1 MLSLHIPTFI
11 FAAINLFILY
21 WALKKVMFKPVS
33 EFMENRTNKI
43 ENSLKV
49 ASQKNE
55 EADRLKNEYQNQL
68 QTAREQADGILKEA
82 QARAA
87 REYESMLAQ
96 AKAETQDLL
105 VKSRADIERERQQ
118 MIKEIKNQVA
128 TLALAAASKVIEAN
142 MDNDKNRALVDK
154 FIDEEGAA

>member
-1 MLSLHIPTFI
+1 
-11 FAAINLFILY
+11 LY
-21 WALKKVMFKPVS
+21 WALKKLLFKPVS

-55 EADRLKNEYQNQL
+55 EADKLKNEYQNQL

-87 REYESMLAQ
+87 REYDSMLAQ

-105 VKSRADIERERQQ
+105 AKSRADIERERQQ